1 MGECKHIKTLK
12 ISSNTTYT
20 NVKILHE
27 STDMLLVGECQNI
40 EASKQHLSTLFAQN
54 ALVYQLLDLL
64 LLGCLASTKAYIGN
78 AHTTLE
84 NHDKSNS
91 WQRFTNATIHDK
103 QHIKKSLIKFQ
114 CTHNLFSTQ

>member
-1 MGECKHIKTLK
+1 
-12 ISSNTTYT
+12 
-20 NVKILHE
+20 
-27 STDMLLVGECQNI
+27 MLLVGECQNI

-91 WQRFTNATIHDK
+91 WQRSTNATIRNK
-103 QHIKKSLIKFQ
+103 YYSKKSAMKF
-114 CTHNLFSTQ
+114 

>member
-1 MGECKHIKTLK
+1 MGECKHTKTLK
-12 ISSNTTYT
+12 ISSNTNYT
-20 NVKILHE
+20 NIKILLE

-40 EASKQHLSTLFAQN
+40 EASKQHLSTLFAQS
-54 ALVYQLLDLL
+54 AFVYHLLDLL

-103 QHIKKSLIKFQ
+103 HFIKKSLIKF
-114 CTHNLFSTQ
+114 